1 MNYKKKASLL
11 LERNEDE
18 RAASLVYHFLVNLL
32 EDKGSIYEIQE
43 CIIDM
48 VRKIQDLKHL
58 NQIYSSVELKLSK
71 EKAKEEPKRV

>member
-1 MNYKKKASLL
+1 
-11 LERNEDE
+11 
-18 RAASLVYHFLVNLL
+18 
-32 EDKGSIYEIQE
+32 
-43 CIIDM
+43 M